1 MVGTAIAL
9 AAVAF
14 TFFYAPGPP
23 TYTLTHDSLTIH
35 DKVFYSVTLMADAVD
50 AGKIRVI
57 DLTQEPEWRP
67 TMRTNGF
74 GSPHYQSGWFR
85 LAGATTVLYQA
96 RAPEQF
102 AAEARPTG

>member
-50 AGKIRVI
+50 AGKQAYHDAVAQ
-57 DLTQEPEWRP
+57 TPAE
-67 TMRTNGF
+67 G
-74 GSPHYQSGWFR
+74 
-85 LAGATTVLYQA
+85 VL
-96 RAPEQF
+96 
-102 AAEARPTG
+102 